1 MPSTEEFGETMS
13 FATCIYVMIGGA
25 LGSLARYGLSALT
38 LPISRDLP
46 WGTIGINIAGS
57 FIIGFF
63 GTLTLAA
70 GRFPVSEN
78 MRLLVMVGICGGFT
92 TFSSFS
98 LQTLDLIRTGAIARA
113 GVNIV
118 ASVVLCVAA
127 VALGHYLAAQFN
139 MHAEQVAQ
147 IPIEE
152 EAEVADV

>member
-1 MPSTEEFGETMS
+1 MTLV
-13 FATCIYVMIGGA
+13 TCIYVMIGGA
-25 LGSLARYGLSALT
+25 LGSLARYAISAWT

-78 MRLLVMVGICGGFT
+78 TRLLVMVGICGGFT

-98 LQTLDLIRTGAIARA
+98 LQTLDLIRSGAMARA
-113 GVNIV
+113 GVNMV

-127 VALGHYLAAQFN
+127 VSLGHYIAAQLN
-139 MHAEQVAQ
+139 LHEAQVAQ

-152 EAEVADV
+152 ESQITDTADA

>member
-1 MPSTEEFGETMS
+1 
-13 FATCIYVMIGGA
+13 MIGGA
-25 LGSLARYGLSALT
+25 LGSLARYVLSALT
-38 LPISRDLP
+38 LPISRELP

-70 GRFPVSEN
+70 GRFPASEN

-98 LQTLDLIRTGAIARA
+98 LQTLDLIRTGAMARA

-118 ASVVLCVAA
+118 ASVILCVAA
-127 VALGHYLAAQFN
+127 VALGHYLAAQLN
-139 MHAEQVAQ
+139 QHQAQVAQ

-152 EAEVADV
+152 EAGISDT